1 MRPWSERHKKGFK
14 KPMTLIY
21 QINRSKRRR
30 HLALKVSHGELIVH
44 APLHVSESQIQHLV
58 EAKRVWINKHL
69 QQQRQQL
76 IQLQRRQW
84 MTGERLRWL
93 SEPLELQ
100 VSESTRKQVMRQGP
114 LLCVT
119 TTARSNREREPRLSV
134 IQWYKQQAHAWLDTF
149 FAHWPHHDKLSPTGW
164 SVGDFRSKWGHC
176 TRRGELKFTWKL
188 WIAPEWV
195 VRNVVIHELC
205 HLKEFNHSDAFWQ
218 LVAHY
223 SPDYQDA
230 ERWLRRHGVTV
241 LSADYLD
248 YAV

>member
-1 MRPWSERHKKGFK
+1 
-14 KPMTLIY
+14 MTLIY

-30 HLALKVSHGELIVH
+30 HVALKVSDGELVVH
-44 APLHVSESQIQHLV
+44 APQYLSESQIQRFV
-58 EAKRVWINKHL
+58 DAKRDWIDKHL

-76 IQLQRRQW
+76 NRLQKRQW
-84 MTGERLRWL
+84 LTGERLRWL

-100 VSESTRKQVMRQGP
+100 VDVATRKRVIRDGQVLR
-114 LLCVT
+114 VN
-119 TTARSNREREPRLSV
+119 TTARANQEREPRQSI
-134 IQWYKQQAHAWLDTF
+134 IQWYKQHAQNWLNEF
-149 FAHWPHHDKLSPTGW
+149 FQQWPYHHELSPSAW
-164 SVGDFRSKWGHC
+164 SVGDFKSKWGHC

-205 HLKEFNHSDAFWQ
+205 HLREFNHSDSFWQ

-230 ERWLRRHGVTV
+230 ERWLRRHGITV

-248 YAV
+248 YSV